1 MTENNQLFSFALSNA
16 DIMKPDDRNFDY
28 LATSFHS
35 GQVPCVCVC
44 VCVCVCMCTYTYIYL
59 TCP

>member
-1 MTENNQLFSFALSNA
+1 MDVFSFALSNA

-35 GQVPCVCVC
+35 GQVC
-44 VCVCVCMCTYTYIYL
+44 IL
-59 TCP
+59 LLI